1 MGPAPLLPLP
11 LAGEG
16 WGEGMTT
23 AHILEL
29 AAAALLVAAGIWLMR
44 RRAANGSR
52 TGSQGGVILL
62 LIGAMVAI
70 HGLGL
75 LEYRPSP
82 SELEAS
88 R

>member
-1 MGPAPLLPLP
+1 
-11 LAGEG
+11 
-16 WGEGMTT
+16 MT
-23 AHILEL
+23 AAQILEL
-29 AAAALLVAAGIWLMR
+29 AAAALIIAAGVWLMR
-44 RRAANGSR
+44 RRAADGSR

-62 LIGAMVAI
+62 LVGAMVAV

-75 LEYRPSP
+75 LDYRPSP